1 MKNFPRK
8 CVEHFIILA
17 HNSDKN
23 NFENLEIL
31 YFTRTLKGVLQEIWE
46 GGYNSLDGGIEQNW
60 EKNLSLK

>member
-8 CVEHFIILA
+8 CVEHFIILT

-31 YFTRTLKGVLQEIWE
+31 YFTRTVKGEIWE
-46 GGYNSLDGGIEQNW
+46 GEGYNSLDGGIEQNW
-60 EKNLSLK
+60 EKNLWFK